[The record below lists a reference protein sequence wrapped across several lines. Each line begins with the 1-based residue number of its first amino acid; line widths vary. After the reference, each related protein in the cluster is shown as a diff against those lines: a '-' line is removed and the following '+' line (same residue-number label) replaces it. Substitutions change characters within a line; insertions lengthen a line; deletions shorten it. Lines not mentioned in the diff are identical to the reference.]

1 VKEPVVLSVGRFFS
15 DWHSKNQ
22 HVLADAFAGLDAPGW
37 RLVLAGGAD
46 DPAYVERVR
55 RAAEGLPVELRL
67 DVPRDELLDLYARAS
82 LFWHAAGFGQDT
94 RRHPERLE
102 HFGIATVEA
111 MAHGA
116 VPLVFP
122 EGGSA
127 ELVQDG
133 VSGRWWRTPEELV
146 VRTRELIGNEDERER
161 LSAAAR
167 SASERY
173 SADRFRTTIR
183 ALVLDH

>member
-1 VKEPVVLSVGRFFS
+1 
-15 DWHSKNQ
+15 
-22 HVLADAFAGLDAPGW
+22 
-37 RLVLAGGAD
+37 
-46 DPAYVERVR
+46 
-55 RAAEGLPVELRL
+55 VELRL

-82 LFWHAAGFGQDT
+82 LFWHAAGFGQDAD
-94 RRHPERLE
+94 RHPERLE

-127 ELVQDG
+127 ELVEDG
-133 VSGRWWRTPEELV
+133 VTGRWWRSPEELA
-146 VRTRELIGNEDERER
+146 VRTRELISGDGERER
-161 LSAAAR
+161 LAAAAR

-173 SADRFRTTIR
+173 SADRFRSTIR
-183 ALVLDH
+183 DLVLGQ